1 MRKLYLGEQ
10 KRVTLIFCCAATPF
24 STNQR
29 AQLAG
34 HCSLWSLCL
43 LWLFPSF
50 LGSHVNDSLAEP
62 FSKGGEWIIRAGGLM
77 SLRRQDFFFA
87 RGLTIGTTLKAWLIR
102 NIMSVSKS
110 YLQEQPL
117 LPYHI
122 LSNNLNNFRSLIL
135 NLTVWNLYNVNHI
148 TVICS
153 TKMDF

>member
-1 MRKLYLGEQ
+1 MTYRGGPFICSLGALRCNWANFPPFRKPMRKLYLGEQ

-77 SLRRQDFFFA
+77 SLRRQDFFFCS
-87 RGLTIGTTLKAWLIR
+87 R
-102 NIMSVSKS
+102 
-110 YLQEQPL
+110 
-117 LPYHI
+117 
-122 LSNNLNNFRSLIL
+122 SNNRHDAQSLTHSKHYVSIK
-135 NLTVWNLYNVNHI
+135 
-148 TVICS
+148 VIPPGAAIATLS
-153 TKMDF
+153 HSFE